1 MSHDA
6 HAASGAADG
15 DRPTAVSAGIA
26 SGVLVLIVGGLA
38 LAIMQGFFV
47 AESSGFGRVWPSAD
61 SVKVQLPPS
70 TF

>member
-6 HAASGAADG
+6 QAPSGAAGG
-15 DRPTAVSAGIA
+15 DQPIAVSAGIA
-26 SGVLVLIVGGLA
+26 NGVLVLIVGGLA

-47 AESSGFGRVWPSAD
+47 AESSGFGRVWPAAD

-70 TF
+70 NF